1 MEKKNNFLN
10 RKTMRKMKRQEK
22 KQKKDFFY
30 KKMTDQEMGNGLDKF
45 MNGNKAQGKGFVN
58 SKFNKFVSNQMGNK
72 NINSKKHNERKE
84 NGKEIFKK
92 KLYSKNNIKDSE
104 DEDENQDES
113 EIEDDENFDKYDEN
127 LDDDEDGDQE
137 NELDS
142 QDEEIDSD
150 IPSDKDSVLMDDEYK
165 DEDNK
170 NKNKNISSS
179 PKSNI
184 PSDSGKLDDLD
195 VEIKQLEKKL
205 GIKDGKKFD
214 RFKKKVADEN
224 YDDDLF
230 DFLDNIE
237 KIVKEE
243 KVTNTSVSKKSQK
256 SEEVEIKSKSLSNK
270 NDTVTKQKE
279 EKINNPIQ
287 PVQSVQPS
295 LDEIK
300 SQSRLFSGL
309 KLSEEDKLKMSFQ
322 KEITALLNKISEA
335 NLILMFPE
343 FIQKIENFEN
353 SSLPKSKKLLIIY
366 ETITK
371 VSLKM
376 TLDQEV
382 TNLPITSC
390 ICSYISV
397 LHYKFGNSFML
408 YFMKSL
414 YDRLNPVFNTSI
426 EELETNSNNY
436 RSLLK
441 NFIFV
446 IIHFY
451 ILQNL
456 TSKMYFDVIKHFIE
470 NFNSIF
476 SETLLVLLS
485 YIGIEIRKEDPE
497 SLKEI
502 ISSVNKK
509 YNLIKIEQGQ
519 QNVSKLKYIV
529 DMIDDIKN
537 NKYMKFNLSEKFN
550 FFKTFVNHNKKTYL
564 ENEYDLSSQKIADKV
579 DLSWNLLE
587 NFDKN
592 KIEDMINNSE
602 IKNPEKEYLLNND
615 EEINM
620 LNLKD
625 LDSGVI
631 VDNKI
636 LEKKMRKFKM
646 TTDLKKMIFTAIA
659 SCSDCSDAFER
670 LMRLNL
676 KRDQAREIVKIIVL
690 LSTEEKCYNPF
701 YKLLLSKLIS
711 VDKDHKYTFHY
722 TIWDHMKLLKETDE
736 NEEKDNNS
744 FSPKKIHNLAKLT
757 AELLADEKIS
767 LPVFLN
773 FEFEDAT
780 ENQKKFVLT
789 TFDKYFEKVSTPDR
803 CKLLFAKLV
812 KNDDHVEFAK
822 RLFNLFIN
830 DFKKQIDLDS
840 KKSEY
845 IENYTA
851 ATKVLRRI
859 L

>member
-30 KKMTDQEMGNGLDKF
+30 KKKTDSEIGNFSDKF
-45 MNGNKAQGKGFVN
+45 KNVNLSKNGAQEKNLLKNKSTN
-58 SKFNKFVSNQMGNK
+58 DIK
-72 NINSKKHNERKE
+72 NIQRKQ
-84 NGKEIFKK
+84 NANNQIFKK

-104 DEDENQDES
+104 DEDEDES
-113 EIEDDENFDKYDEN
+113 EIEDDENFNENNEIFDE
-127 LDDDEDGDQE
+127 EE

-150 IPSDKDSVLMDDEYK
+150 IESDKDSELMQEENK
-165 DEDNK
+165 ENK
-170 NKNKNISSS
+170 NYKKNISSS
-179 PKSNI
+179 SSKTNI
-184 PSDSGKLDDLD
+184 PTNNNKLDDLD

-205 GIKDGKKFD
+205 GIKEGKKFD

-224 YDDDLF
+224 YDEDLF

-243 KVTNTSVSKKSQK
+243 NVTLASDSKKIKKSQ
-256 SEEVEIKSKSLSNK
+256 ENEIKNKSPASTSKNE
-270 NDTVTKQKE
+270 TEIKQKE
-279 EKINNPIQ
+279 DKLKNKPFESIITA
-287 PVQSVQPS
+287 QPS

-300 SQSRLFSGL
+300 SQSRLFSGI

-335 NLILMFPE
+335 NLILMFPD
-343 FIQKIENFEN
+343 FIQKIENFES
-353 SSLPKSKKLLIIY
+353 SSLPKSKKHLIIY

-397 LHYKFGNSFML
+397 LHFKFGNSFML

-414 YDRLNPVFNTSI
+414 YDRLNPVFLTST

-436 RSLLK
+436 RSILK

-509 YNLIKIEQGQ
+509 YNFIKIEQGQ

-550 FFKTFVNHNKKTYL
+550 FFKTFVNQNKKTYL
-564 ENEYDLSSQKIADKV
+564 ENEYDLSNQKIADKV

-615 EEINM
+615 EEIN
-620 LNLKD
+620 LLHVKD

-659 SCSDCSDAFER
+659 SCTDCNDAFER

-676 KRDQAREIVKIIVL
+676 KRDQAREIIKVIVL
-690 LSTEEKCYNPF
+690 LNTEEKCYNPF

-722 TIWDHMKLLKETDE
+722 TIWDHMKLLKESDE
-736 NEEKDNNS
+736 NQEKDTNY
-744 FSPKKIHNLAKLT
+744 FTPKKIHNLAKLT
-757 AELLADEKIS
+757 AELLAEEKIS

-773 FEFEDAT
+773 FEFEDAS
-780 ENQKKFVLT
+780 ENQKIFVIS
-789 TFDKYFEKVSTPDR
+789 TFDKYFEKITIPDR

-830 DFKKQIDLDS
+830 DFKQQINLDN
-840 KKSEY
+840 KKKEY